1 MLLQVILEGLGLGI
15 LLVLVCAVGIRKGA
29 VGMVH
34 LYSPAVQQR
43 CGQQIGFAQIVQ
55 FQFHGRCT
63 LSFAQDGEALPA
75 WYHRVVTDLLQGG
88 GDAQTIVQ
96 FGALFHLID
105 PLDGARSVTI

>member
-1 MLLQVILEGLGLGI
+1 MA
-15 LLVLVCAVGIRKGA
+15 CAVQAADRFCADCSVPVAWQKYA
-29 VGMVH
+29 FFV
-34 LYSPAVQQR
+34 
-43 CGQQIGFAQIVQ
+43 
-55 FQFHGRCT
+55 
-63 LSFAQDGEALPA
+63 QDGEALPA